1 MIKENIHFGNIG
13 LEFGTEGPGLAFH
26 KIKLKKVL
34 IFVLS
39 SDYCCYTQTTKLK

>member
-13 LEFGTEGPGLAFH
+13 LEFGTGPELAFH

>member
-1 MIKENIHFGNIG
+1 MIKENIYFGNIG
-13 LEFGTEGPGLAFH
+13 FEFGIEGLGLVFY

-39 SDYCCYTQTTKLK
+39 SDYCCYI